1 MQHDV
6 GQTAN
11 APQTGGTIKIGKQ
24 GAGAAGAPERKLR
37 RVTQQGEDPI
47 MAEQTGQ
54 GSASH
59 ITAADDQKFLH
70 GAILPDSSRKPH

>member
-11 APQTGGTIKIGKQ
+11 ASQAGGTIKIGKE
-24 GAGAAGAPERKLR
+24 GAGAPGAPECKLR
-37 RVTQQGEDPI
+37 WVTQQGEDPI

-54 GSASH
+54 GSSSH
-59 ITAADDQKFLH
+59 IPAADDQKFLH
-70 GAILPDSSRKPH
+70 GAILPDSSR

>member
-11 APQTGGTIKIGKQ
+11 ALQAGGAIKIGKQ
-24 GAGAAGAPERKLR
+24 GAGAAGTPDRQLR
-37 RVTQQGEDPI
+37 RVAQQGEDPI
-47 MAEQTGQ
+47 MAEQMGQ

>member
-11 APQTGGTIKIGKQ
+11 ASQAGGTIKIGKE
-24 GAGAAGAPERKLR
+24 GAGAPGTPNRKLR
-37 RVTQQGEDPI
+37 WVTQQGEDPI

-54 GSASH
+54 GSSSH
-59 ITAADDQKFLH
+59 IPAADDQKFLH
-70 GAILPDSSRKPH
+70 GAILPDSSR